1 MTSLSDAHLIIPTI
15 TQHSY
20 NLTNVI
26 KYCLPPTTNRV
37 SLAQSMIHGTPH
49 HRRYHHRHR
58 QIPITITINPKGT
71 KTTNGA
77 NSIVHKVLLDWG

>member
-1 MTSLSDAHLIIPTI
+1 MIRLSDTHLIIPTI
-15 TQHSY
+15 TQHLH

-26 KYCLPPTTNRV
+26 KYCVPPTTNRV

-49 HRRYHHRHR
+49 HHRYHHR
-58 QIPITITINPKGT
+58 QVPITITINPKGT